1 MKEVKSSNRNHGRRT
16 SKAMKARTYN
26 HAKRE
31 ALARTKRRKHDSGH
45 KNWVYN
51 VWTGP
56 MPLLSELMSSRTS
69 APPLPDGQVLLEAGV
84 LAYRR
89 QKHGELQILLVSKK
103 RSKKWDIPKGR
114 AEPHMSFI
122 EIAANEAFEEAGVIS
137 YISARNVQGTKAE
150 CKWAGSQD
158 Y

>member
-1 MKEVKSSNRNHGRRT
+1 MEEVKPSNPQPRRRT
-16 SKAMKARTYN
+16 GKATQAGAYDDQ
-26 HAKRE
+26 AKQE

-51 VWTGP
+51 VWTKP
-56 MPLLSELMSSRTS
+56 MPLLSELMSSHTS

-103 RSKKWDIPKGR
+103 RSKKWGIPKEAYPVVPGCSKCSIVPCAGDLRRARGGTGWLGR
-114 AEPHMSFI
+114 D
-122 EIAANEAFEEAGVIS
+122 
-137 YISARNVQGTKAE
+137 R
-150 CKWAGSQD
+150 
-158 Y
+158 